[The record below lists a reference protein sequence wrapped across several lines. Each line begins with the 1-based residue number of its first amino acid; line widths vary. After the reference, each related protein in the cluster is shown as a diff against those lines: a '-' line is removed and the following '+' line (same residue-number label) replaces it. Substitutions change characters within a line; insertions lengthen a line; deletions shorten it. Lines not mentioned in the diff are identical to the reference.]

1 MFGIDERG
9 RLGWYYI
16 AGAIRIEEK
25 KKKGRTKIIIRAW
38 VRERPVKTLCVP
50 DCYDKK
56 SRFDGHGDSR
66 GGIVANSQDEQ
77 SKLCNATVFLDRPR
91 SSSPL

>member
-25 KKKGRTKIIIRAW
+25 KKK
-38 VRERPVKTLCVP
+38 
-50 DCYDKK
+50 KK
-56 SRFDGHGDSR
+56 DGP
-66 GGIVANSQDEQ
+66 NYY
-77 SKLCNATVFLDRPR
+77 PR
-91 SSSPL
+91 MGKRKAR